1 VRHYFGVG
9 DLKLMNGVGS
19 NVQGSKEEMAIG
31 VPCRNAMQECLQCRN
46 AFNENQLVTHLRD

>member
-31 VPCRNAMQECLQCRN
+31 APCRN
-46 AFNENQLVTHLRD
+46 AFNAGMPSMRTSS